1 MFYFHRLL
9 EFIGFISII
18 ILLSAI
24 FFVNKITEQ
33 KLIDTKDKYDAII
46 ILSGNYER
54 AHRASNLF
62 FEKNANHI
70 LLSKEQAIIKN
81 YIDPKFSKKTYELYQ
96 EILID
101 NNINPNSITLF
112 GDNNESTF
120 DEVKELKKI
129 NLQQYRNILVVTDRY
144 HIYRA
149 NLLFQDMNIRS
160 NYDFHRQKY
169 QDEWYKNK
177 ESILIILSELAKC
190 YLYYVFGDFNEYLE
204 YI

>member
-1 MFYFHRLL
+1 LFYFHRLL

-70 LLSKEQAIIKN
+70 LLSKEQAVIKN
-81 YIDPKFSKKTYELYQ
+81 YIDPKLSKKTYELYQ
-96 EILID
+96 EILIN
-101 NNINPNSITLF
+101 NNIDPNSITLF

-120 DEVKELKKI
+120 DEVKELKKL
-129 NLQQYRNILVVTDRY
+129 NLQQYKNILVVTDRY

-149 NLLFQDMNIRS
+149 NLLFQDMNIRFD
-160 NYDFHRQKY
+160 YDFHRQNY
-169 QDEWYKNK
+169 QDKWHKNK
-177 ESILIILSELAKC
+177 ESILIILSELTKC
-190 YLYYVFGDFNEYLE
+190 YLYYAFGDFNEYLE